1 MSQSDNE
8 DIQFSED
15 EEDLTWESVR
25 MWKFP
30 FGKHQGKRIA
40 SLIRKKDT
48 RDYLRYICEWNDL
61 RPETKAKLEFALD
74 YYKQKSSKANK
85 KKK

>member
-15 EEDLTWESVR
+15 EEDLTWESFR

-40 SLIRKKDT
+40 SLIRKKET
-48 RDYLRYICEWNDL
+48 RDYLR
-61 RPETKAKLEFALD
+61 
-74 YYKQKSSKANK
+74 
-85 KKK
+85 